1 MATIKEIAELAGV
14 STTTV
19 SNVIHGKTNKV
30 SPAMIEKINRLIK
43 ETGYVQKMGLRVL
56 SRESSQLIAVVVNFH
71 KEFRDSL
78 LADPFYSKVLGRIEE
93 RIRDLG
99 YYLMVYSEKDADK
112 IFQMVAS
119 WDIDGVIAMS
129 FSRKNCEKIYRLT
142 GKPVVAIDAYGEP
155 EALGSPVFNITLD
168 DREGGYR
175 MTKYLLDCGY
185 QWIKVCAGRD
195 SGVDHERLAGCEQA
209 MAEYA
214 LRGQKLQFVPLGMN
228 ASRRQENYDWLRQR
242 MEPDTALF
250 FLSDLYA
257 MEAISF
263 FYDHGI
269 RVPADVG
276 IAGFDNILYSRFS
289 VPRLTT
295 VGQDV
300 DKKAEL
306 AVDVLMKQIHASD
319 GGPGQDILLPV
330 TLVVRKSTSI
340 RCKTAGQDVGARN
353 EPM

>member
-1 MATIKEIAELAGV
+1 MATIKEIAERAGV

-30 SPAMIEKINRLIK
+30 SPATINTINHLIK
-43 ETGYVQKMGLRVL
+43 EMGYVQKMGLRVL
-56 SRESSQLIAVVVNFH
+56 SKESSQLIAVVVNYH

-78 LADPFYSKVLGRIEE
+78 LADPFYGKVLGRIEE
-93 RIRDLG
+93 RIQELG
-99 YYLMVYSEKDADK
+99 YYLMFYSEKDVDK

-155 EALGSPVFNITLD
+155 EGGESPVVNITLD
-168 DREGGYR
+168 DEAGGYM
-175 MTKYLLDCGY
+175 MTKYLLECGY

-195 SGVDHERLAGCEQA
+195 SGVDHQRLLGCERA
-209 MAEYA
+209 MAEFA
-214 LRGQKLQFVPLGMN
+214 GRRQKLQFVPLGMN
-228 ASRRQENYDWLRQR
+228 ASRRQENYAWLLQR
-242 MEPDTALF
+242 MEERTALF

-263 FYDHGI
+263 FHDHGI
-269 RVPADVG
+269 RVPEELGV
-276 IAGFDNILYSRFS
+276 AGFDNILYSRFS

-306 AVDVLMKQIHASD
+306 AVDMLMRRIRGES
-319 GGPGQDILLPV
+319 GGENGTERDILLPV
-330 TLVVRKSTSI
+330 TLVTRKST
-340 RCKTAGQDVGARN
+340 RAWGRGEGR
-353 EPM
+353 